1 MLRSNLQGMD
11 IIIPDYCA
19 DSAYNPIINLHADT
33 CEVTRT
39 EVTSSYDPRQGREDK
54 HEHSREYKH
63 G

>member
-1 MLRSNLQGMD
+1 MD